1 MELMFESAQLLV
13 TLHAYLGFSLFF
25 KRYLDCLLVG
35 CFQLCMVK
43 GGGNCVLCQ
52 VFTMDMVF
60 WRGVLFMYI
69 WNPIQCEQISN
80 IFMFG
85 GLSPR
90 CGCRVSSFYFVVHI
104 FMFVIL
110 LVSIVLGANLMMQ
123 DIWSYWIGNLVEFNS
138 WKILVTWVI

>member
-85 GLSPR
+85 GLSPS
-90 CGCRVSSFYFVVHI
+90 V
-104 FMFVIL
+104 
-110 LVSIVLGANLMMQ
+110 A
-123 DIWSYWIGNLVEFNS
+123 VEFHLF
-138 WKILVTWVI
+138 ILCAYFYVCDFVSFNCVGCQFNDARHLKLLNR